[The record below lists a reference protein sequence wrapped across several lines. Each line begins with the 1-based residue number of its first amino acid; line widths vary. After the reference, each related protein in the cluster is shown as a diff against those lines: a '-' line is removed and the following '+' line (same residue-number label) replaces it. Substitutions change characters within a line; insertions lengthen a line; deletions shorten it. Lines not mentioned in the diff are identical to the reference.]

1 MTWSQDSERQ
11 EKASPLGRGQPEAC
25 SVPGPAGVAA
35 VGSVDRSGAQGV
47 AEAGKEAESGSGTA
61 LSLER
66 SLESMPS
73 VRLFE

>member
-1 MTWSQDSERQ
+1 M
-11 EKASPLGRGQPEAC
+11 
-25 SVPGPAGVAA
+25 AA

-47 AEAGKEAESGSGTA
+47 AEARKEAESGSGTA